1 MNELRQPDKA
11 ISEPL
16 NYLCLLNETTIIPLG
31 HERYD
36 ELQNLRELFFSKR
49 MVDILVTGIVTVQRS
64 LIFCMLS
71 LLYR

>member
-1 MNELRQPDKA
+1 MNGTMNCRIYE
-11 ISEPL
+11 S
-16 NYLCLLNETTIIPLG
+16 
-31 HERYD
+31 
-36 ELQNLRELFFSKR
+36 FFFAKR